1 MEIHLAC
8 ALVSLAAC
16 THAVDVTTAY
26 PGPRGEAGAIEVV
39 LNDESRAMSVTVD
52 DALVADRKY
61 TRRVH
66 VDGVPAGTAHVRVA
80 TGGRCEQGATSEH
93 DVVVAP
99 GLTSTVVLPG
109 PSLNVGCA
117 VLAGL
122 DYVGMET
129 GMIAMAIILGA
140 ALRPGGGH
148 HH

>member
-1 MEIHLAC
+1 MKLHLVG
-8 ALVSLAAC
+8 ALVSVAGC
-16 THAVDVTTAY
+16 SHAVDVTTAY
-26 PGPRGEAGAIEVV
+26 PGPRGEVGAVEVV
-39 LNDESRAMSVTVD
+39 LNDDSRAMSVTID

-80 TGGRCEQGATSEH
+80 TGGRCEQGATSEQ
-93 DVVVAP
+93 DVVVTS

-122 DYVGMET
+122 NYVGMET
-129 GMIAMAIILGA
+129 GMVAMAIILGV

-148 HH
+148 HP